1 MLTYLENFI
10 RSPEDLKEI
19 EGKLCDYE
27 NLIQL
32 VDMMKSIFDEIVRRV
47 DVTGSMKISK
57 EEPAQKENY
66 QLLEKVAQKHEGEIR
81 NHIRVASSQWS
92 A

>member
-10 RSPEDLKEI
+10 RSPNDLKEI

-27 NLIQL
+27 NLVQL
-32 VDMMKSIFDEIVRRV
+32 VDMMKDIFDEIVRRV
-47 DVTGSMKISK
+47 DTSTSMKISK
-57 EEPAQKENY
+57 EEPTQVENY

-81 NHIRVASSQWS
+81 NHIRVSV
-92 A
+92 